1 MFCLE
6 ILLDMS
12 SPLIS
17 FLQYIK
23 SDDDIRSTR
32 KGKALGS
39 RSSEDSMNSMDSTT
53 SSLENEKFEKH
64 KENRTSRY
72 VDQER
77 KRIE

>member
-1 MFCLE
+1 MFCLGT
-6 ILLDMS
+6 LLDMS

-23 SDDDIRSTR
+23 SDDDVRSTR
-32 KGKALGS
+32 KGKAPGS
-39 RSSEDSMNSMDSTT
+39 RSSEDSMDSTT
-53 SSLENEKFEKH
+53 SSLENEKFEKR

-72 VDQER
+72 VNQER